1 MKKDKIDIFD
11 ILMKDNNVNNYT
23 KMLILLNRLNYYSDN
38 YIPNIKLMK
47 MLGINKKNTIRII
60 NKLKEE
66 KIIYVY
72 YIGKKRYFK
81 FINKKIN
88 EDKME
93 YTSLYDYNWLEE
105 EQRCQMTKEL
115 LILGIIISSFIN
127 YLIVKFEI
135 KQNIDLFYALHFEE
149 VERQIKKNSM
159 QKNEKEN

>member
-38 YIPNIKLMK
+38 YIPNKKLMK
-47 MLGINKKNTIRII
+47 ILKINKPNVIRILGL
-60 NKLKEE
+60 LKKN

-81 FINKKIN
+81 FINKKMN
-88 EDKME
+88 DDKME

-105 EQRCQMTKEL
+105 E
-115 LILGIIISSFIN
+115 
-127 YLIVKFEI
+127 
-135 KQNIDLFYALHFEE
+135 
-149 VERQIKKNSM
+149 
-159 QKNEKEN
+159 

>member
-38 YIPNIKLMK
+38 YIPNKKLMK
-47 MLGINKKNTIRII
+47 ILKIDDKKSIRRLIDKLKKN
-60 NKLKEE
+60 

-81 FINKKIN
+81 FINKKMN

-105 EQRCQMTKEL
+105 E
-115 LILGIIISSFIN
+115 
-127 YLIVKFEI
+127 
-135 KQNIDLFYALHFEE
+135 
-149 VERQIKKNSM
+149 
-159 QKNEKEN
+159 

>member
-38 YIPNIKLMK
+38 YIPNKKLMK
-47 MLGINKKNTIRII
+47 ILKINKPNVIRILGL
-60 NKLKEE
+60 LKKN

-105 EQRCQMTKEL
+105 E
-115 LILGIIISSFIN
+115 
-127 YLIVKFEI
+127 
-135 KQNIDLFYALHFEE
+135 
-149 VERQIKKNSM
+149 
-159 QKNEKEN
+159 

>member
-38 YIPNIKLMK
+38 YIPNVKLMK

-93 YTSLYDYNWLEE
+93 YTNLYDYNWLEE
-105 EQRCQMTKEL
+105 E
-115 LILGIIISSFIN
+115 
-127 YLIVKFEI
+127 
-135 KQNIDLFYALHFEE
+135 
-149 VERQIKKNSM
+149 
-159 QKNEKEN
+159 

>member
-1 MKKDKIDIFD
+1 MKKDKIDIFE
-11 ILMKDNNVNNYT
+11 ILMKDENVNYYT

-38 YIPNIKLMK
+38 YIPNVKLMK

-60 NKLKEE
+60 TKLKKN

-93 YTSLYDYNWLEE
+93 YTSLYDYNWLELE
-105 EQRCQMTKEL
+105 EE
-115 LILGIIISSFIN
+115 
-127 YLIVKFEI
+127 
-135 KQNIDLFYALHFEE
+135 
-149 VERQIKKNSM
+149 
-159 QKNEKEN
+159 

>member
-38 YIPNIKLMK
+38 YIPNKKLMK
-47 MLGINKKNTIRII
+47 ILKIDDKKSIRRLIDKLKKN
-60 NKLKEE
+60 

-81 FINKKIN
+81 FINKKMN
-88 EDKME
+88 DDKME

-105 EQRCQMTKEL
+105 E
-115 LILGIIISSFIN
+115 
-127 YLIVKFEI
+127 
-135 KQNIDLFYALHFEE
+135 
-149 VERQIKKNSM
+149 
-159 QKNEKEN
+159 

>member
-38 YIPNIKLMK
+38 YIPNVKLMK
-47 MLGINKKNTIRII
+47 ILSIHKKNVIEII
-60 NKLKEE
+60 TKLKKN

-81 FINKKIN
+81 FINKKMN
-88 EDKME
+88 VDKME

-105 EQRCQMTKEL
+105 E
-115 LILGIIISSFIN
+115 
-127 YLIVKFEI
+127 
-135 KQNIDLFYALHFEE
+135 
-149 VERQIKKNSM
+149 
-159 QKNEKEN
+159 